1 MLFVTV
7 FSFLWTGLNCNG
19 LVLIMFQYKDIPSN
33 TTQTTT
39 LTELR
44 KYVQYH
50 IQVLA
55 YTRLGDGA
63 LSSPPVHV
71 RTFEDG
77 KLNCKFYW
85 FIFLNYKYREV
96 TVWLF
101 QYKGS
106 FTYFLSKIFFSSPNC
121 PDCILGPPSLVFSG
135 VWGLWPWG
143 KTFSVW
149 SWPLM
154 SPSVPS
160 WLGQEQI
167 YHFTFKVW
175 LWPVWTC
182 LPVMTEYII
191 CELTYQLSTHMWVV
205 TNTYAGCYHAI
216 QSWADTMLWEILVMV
231 IPHKFHRSHYTAS
244 VVT

>member
-1 MLFVTV
+1 MLFDMV
-7 FSFLWTGLNCNG
+7 FSFLWTVLNCNC
-19 LVLIMFQYKDIPSN
+19 LVSIMFQYKDIPSN

-85 FIFLNYKYREV
+85 FIFWNYKYCEL

-101 QYKGS
+101 QYIGS
-106 FTYFLSKIFFSSPNC
+106 FPYFLNKILFSSPNC
-121 PDCILGPPSLVFSG
+121 PDCILGAPGLLFSG
-135 VWGLWPWG
+135 DWGAVYWG
-143 KTFSVW
+143 KSVSVW
-149 SWPLM
+149 SWPFT
-154 SPSVPS
+154 STCIPS
-160 WLGQEQI
+160 WLEQEQI
-167 YHFTFKVW
+167 YFFTFKVW
-175 LWPVWTC
+175 
-182 LPVMTEYII
+182 
-191 CELTYQLSTHMWVV
+191 
-205 TNTYAGCYHAI
+205 
-216 QSWADTMLWEILVMV
+216 
-231 IPHKFHRSHYTAS
+231 F
-244 VVT
+244 